1 MDALRKIPAPAWILL
16 VGALLIFPKLQ
27 SFGLWDPAEIQL
39 ADTARD
45 LSEGKKASPKTLP
58 TPPLSIWVMAA
69 GFKVLGINELAGRLP
84 LALAGLLALLL
95 ANRIIRRLLSPNAGL
110 LAALVLVTTPAFLFQ
125 SRQLAS
131 DMVFYLAL
139 LASAGGIACYLWPR
153 DNCHSRLDLALGGIG
168 LVAGFLAKGW
178 ILGFFF
184 PLFCLALAIG
194 DSWRTRSWEKAGHEV
209 DHEVDHEVV
218 GDGPFRSAEVSV
230 PVDYYTVSQSVNR
243 HWKPLALVVGA
254 ALIVSAIF
262 YFALGGGSGLWFSI
276 PLRKVASPPTF
287 DKAFRDLGFG
297 TFPWFGL
304 LPAALFLFVRSQ
316 KGSAEKRTRDAF
328 AKVLIFALV
337 VIGYLLMTIWP
348 GFAGKIR
355 FPALPWLC
363 VGVGV
368 FLHQGFTREL
378 YLPLLGITAMAL
390 LLVLQQD
397 FYVSPGSLAFSHLT
411 VDAKFPVDLDI
422 KFAVRGFG
430 IAFGVLFLAALAG
443 RVYLTTWL
451 KRLDPA
457 GKAQRWLWFAMI
469 PLSLTLAGWSSWV
482 LTPNLSLHMS
492 NKALF
497 QTYHQCKKGSE
508 KLSQY
513 RVSGRGAAYYNNGRI
528 DQVGDQK
535 KLFELLNAK
544 ERAFVLVPADQMA
557 SLDRSARQAKVPY
570 YVLDDRN
577 SKYLILSNQLAGECA
592 TDKNPLRRFVLQTR
606 PTPAHA
612 IAVNFEDRVEMIGY
626 DMPAEVRRPG
636 KLKMRLYFHVKSRVP
651 ANYKLFMHFD
661 QPGHRFHGDHTPLD
675 GKYPTQ
681 YWLPGDYIID
691 EYEIDLPLLTT
702 PGGTYTPYV
711 GFWLGSKRLK
721 VKSGPADKSDRVRL
735 GTLQVR

>member
-1 MDALRKIPAPAWILL
+1 MDALRKIPTPAWILL

-27 SFGLWDPAEIQL
+27 SFGLWDPAEIRL
-39 ADTARD
+39 ADVARD
-45 LSEGKKASPKTLP
+45 LSEGKKVTPSKRP
-58 TPPLSIWVMAA
+58 TPPLSTWVMAT

-95 ANRIIRRLLSPNAGL
+95 ANRIISRLFTPKAGL

-131 DMVFYLAL
+131 DMIYYLAL
-139 LASAGGIACYLWPR
+139 LASAGGLACYLWPQ
-153 DNCHSRLDLALGGIG
+153 DNRHSRLDLAIGGLG

-184 PLFCLALAIG
+184 PIFCLALAIG
-194 DSWRTRSWEKAGHEV
+194 DSWRTRSWEEAIEETKEEV
-209 DHEVDHEVV
+209 DGES
-218 GDGPFRSAEVSV
+218 PFRGSDVAI
-230 PVDYYTVSQSVNR
+230 PTDYHTVSQSVSR
-243 HWKPLALVVGA
+243 HWQKLALAVGA
-254 ALIVSAIF
+254 ALLVSVGF
-262 YFALGGGSGLWFSI
+262 YFYLGGGSGLWFAL
-276 PLRKVASPPTF
+276 PLKKVTLAPTF

-316 KGSAEKRTRDAF
+316 MGGAEKRTRDAF
-328 AKVLIFALV
+328 GKVLILSLV
-337 VIGYLLMTIWP
+337 VIGYLLMTVWP

-363 VGVGV
+363 LGIGV
-368 FLHQGFTREL
+368 FLYQGFTREL
-378 YLPLLGITAMAL
+378 YLPLLGITALAL

-411 VDAKFPVDLDI
+411 EKAKFPVDLNI
-422 KFAVRGFG
+422 KWAVRGFG
-430 IAFGVLFLAALAG
+430 VAFALLFFTALGG

-451 KRLDPA
+451 KRFDPA
-457 GKAQRWLWFAMI
+457 GKVSRWAWFAMI
-469 PLSLTLAGWSSWV
+469 PLSLTLAGWNSWV
-482 LTPNLSLHMS
+482 LTPQLSLHMS

-497 QTYHQCKKGSE
+497 QTYHECKKDGE

-513 RVSGRGAAYYNNGRI
+513 RVSGRGAAYYNNGKI

-535 KLFELLNAK
+535 KLFQLLKAK
-544 ERAFVLVPADQMA
+544 TRTFVLVPADQMA
-557 SLDRSARQAKVPY
+557 SLDRSARQSKVPY

-577 SKYLILSNQLAGECA
+577 SKYLILSNQLDGKCSE
-592 TDKNPLRRFVLQTR
+592 DKNPLRRFVLQKR
-606 PTPAHA
+606 PNPAHA

-636 KLKMRLYFHVKSRVP
+636 KLKMRLYFHVKTRVP

-661 QPGHRFHGDHTPLD
+661 QPGHRFHGDHTPLG

-702 PGGTYTPYV
+702 PGGTYTPYI
-711 GFWLGSKRLK
+711 GFWLGNKRLK
-721 VKSGPADKSDRVRL
+721 VKSGPADKSNRVRL
-735 GTLQVR
+735 GKLRVR